1 MPGRMGEWRRE
12 SGKRKETTCDR
23 RQLLKNKHS
32 TTHGARKARHPALRL
47 PAVSVGFDIPL
58 GDAGGESHAKNH
70 PTRNL
75 AKVTVS
81 PLQTRSNLTA
91 SFFFFFWKTQ
101 LPSLHCSIEKIVF
114 SALQINTMHKRKPM
128 TCQCLHLDA
137 CLGSQATLRHCRS
150 HAGNGPHRNWYL
162 NLASLRPVSLSIMFL
177 VPRYVPLFT
186 SSQDSLLI
194 I

>member
-1 MPGRMGEWRRE
+1 MREADLFSGRKVGVKLGMEGGDVPGRMGEWRRE

-91 SFFFFFWKTQ
+91 SFFFSFGKLSFLLCIAQSRKLYSQ
-101 LPSLHCSIEKIVF
+101 LSK
-114 SALQINTMHKRKPM
+114 
-128 TCQCLHLDA
+128 
-137 CLGSQATLRHCRS
+137 
-150 HAGNGPHRNWYL
+150 
-162 NLASLRPVSLSIMFL
+162 
-177 VPRYVPLFT
+177 
-186 SSQDSLLI
+186 
-194 I
+194 